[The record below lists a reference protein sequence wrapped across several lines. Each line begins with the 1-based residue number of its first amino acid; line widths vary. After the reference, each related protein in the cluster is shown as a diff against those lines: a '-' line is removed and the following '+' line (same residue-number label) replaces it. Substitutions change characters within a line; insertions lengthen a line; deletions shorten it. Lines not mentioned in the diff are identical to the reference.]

1 MHHKK
6 PTPLLVPVSKPP
18 RVCPVCGTSSYSRD
32 GIHPQC
38 AQKQADAPRVA
49 KIKAQVKAA
58 EIAKASSTV

>member
-6 PTPLLVPVSKPP
+6 PSPLHLPASKPP
-18 RVCPVCGTSSYSRD
+18 RMCPVCGVASYSRD

-49 KIKAQVKAA
+49 KIKADTKLAEKVAA
-58 EIAKASSTV
+58 GLA